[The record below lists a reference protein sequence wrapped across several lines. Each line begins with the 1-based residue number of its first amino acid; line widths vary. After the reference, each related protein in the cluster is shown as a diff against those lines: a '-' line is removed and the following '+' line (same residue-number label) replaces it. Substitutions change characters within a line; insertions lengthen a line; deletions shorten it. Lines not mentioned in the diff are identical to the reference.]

1 MGKARAEDS
10 YRKVTFFSELAKAV
24 LIDIFYSVFSGSP

>member
-10 YRKVTFFSELAKAV
+10 YGKVTFFSELAKAV
-24 LIDIFYSVFSGSP
+24 LIDIFYSGSP